1 MAKALIPAQRHRMIR
16 EYLEIHQIVRSSMLS
31 EMLGASEAT
40 IRRDLE
46 LLEKQ
51 GIVERAYGGAILTQ
65 RMPTEPAYALS
76 ILAHPEEKRA
86 IGLAAA
92 QLVKDG
98 DTLFVNSGTTAS
110 AFLHALFT
118 RQDLGAVTIVTNN
131 VTATSEARE
140 VTFEVILLGG
150 SFRPRSNSTVGRFAD
165 DQLRRFCAS
174 RAFIGVDG
182 ISLKYGCTTP
192 SNFEADIAERMIERT
207 RGPVVVIADHSKWG
221 IVSNYAICAIDQI
234 HTLVADNGL
243 APDSR
248 AELRTHSVD
257 VIIAGPEPGTNGH
270 GAQPA

>member
-1 MAKALIPAQRHRMIR
+1 MPRTLIPAQRHRKIR

-51 GIVERAYGGAILTQ
+51 GVVERAYGGAILTQ
-65 RMPTEPAYALS
+65 RMPNEPAYANS
-76 ILAHPEEKRA
+76 MLAHPDEKRA

-98 DTLFVNSGTTAS
+98 DTIFVNSGTTAS
-110 AFLHALFT
+110 AFLHALSA
-118 RQDLGAVTIVTNN
+118 RQDLGAVTVVTNN
-131 VTATSEARE
+131 VSVTTGARD
-140 VTFEVILLGG
+140 VDFEVILLGG

-165 DQLRRFCAS
+165 DQLRKFCAS

-182 ISLKYGCTTP
+182 ISLRYGCTTP
-192 SNFEADIAERMIERT
+192 SNVEADIAQRMIEQT
-207 RGPVVVIADHSKWG
+207 RGPVVVITDHSKWG
-221 IVSNYAICAIDQI
+221 VISNYSICSVDQI
-234 HTLVADNGL
+234 HTLVADGGL

-248 AELRTHSVD
+248 AELQAHSVE
-257 VIIAGPEPGTNGH
+257 VIIAGDVPGSDGH
-270 GAQPA
+270 GMSPD